1 MMSNTDVVM
10 YVKNKKTDGE
20 TEPLKL
26 EDHTD
31 KPFTPLANKIIKQ
44 LDDQVMIELE
54 AKLPP
59 KMLKDLR
66 ASALGYARPSDI
78 CRKRKRQ
85 IAKAKWM
92 MVQHDHTC
100 YEWSQWWP
108 KSAKKPK
115 RWKRGK

>member
-1 MMSNTDVVM
+1 MSIEDYKMIMFVE
-10 YVKNKKTDGE
+10 NKKDPGVIR
-20 TEPLKL
+20 PLKV
-26 EDHTD
+26 EDYTD

-44 LDDQVMIELE
+44 IDDQIMLELE

-59 KMLKDLR
+59 KLLKDIR

-85 IAKAKWM
+85 IERAHWM

-108 KSAKKPK
+108 KPARKPK
-115 RWKRGK
+115 RWSK